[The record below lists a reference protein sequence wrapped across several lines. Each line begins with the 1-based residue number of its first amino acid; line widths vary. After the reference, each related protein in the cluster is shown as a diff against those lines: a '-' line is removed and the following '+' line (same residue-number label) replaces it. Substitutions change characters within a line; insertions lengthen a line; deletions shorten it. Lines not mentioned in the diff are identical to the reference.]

1 MTTGD
6 LLVGTG
12 LTARF
17 GDAVVFDALDVGV
30 AAGSVTGVVGRSGSG
45 KTTLLRI
52 LAGLSAP
59 AEGSVEWCGDRRR
72 PGDVGLLAQHPRL
85 VTNPRWTLRRI
96 VAEPATIARRDCD
109 VDRAAR
115 RVGLDAALLD
125 RYPAQVSDGQL
136 QRACL
141 ARLVVQQPRVVL
153 CDEPTAMLD
162 PVASRA
168 VASLLDDLVAAGAG
182 LLLVSH
188 DRRLVESRSRDV
200 VDLDRR

>member
-12 LTARF
+12 LSARF
-17 GDAVVFDALDVGV
+17 GDTLVFEGLDVGV
-30 AAGSVTGVVGRSGSG
+30 GAGTVTGVVGRSGSG
-45 KTTLLRI
+45 KTTLLRV
-52 LAGLSAP
+52 LAGFAAP
-59 AEGSVEWCGDRRR
+59 AAGRVAWPGGRR
-72 PGDVGLLAQHPRL
+72 PGDIALLAQHPRL
-85 VTNPRWTLRRI
+85 VANPRWTLRRI

-109 VDRAAR
+109 VERAAD
-115 RVGLDAALLD
+115 RVGLDPALLD
-125 RYPAQVSDGQL
+125 RYPSQVSDGQL

-141 ARLVVQQPRVVL
+141 GRLVVQQPRVVL

-168 VASLLDDLVAAGAG
+168 VASLLDDLVADGAG